1 MTCDSKYDKTCEIV
15 EHLDIKYCSPKKRL
29 FDKIVFACADE
40 ILNTTDAT
48 LMKLPMIHK
57 LLIKRISVL

>member
-1 MTCDSKYDKTCEIV
+1 MCEIV

-48 LMKLPMIHK
+48 
-57 LLIKRISVL
+57 VNETTYDT

>member
-29 FDKIVFACADE
+29 FDKIVFACADQ

-48 LMKLPMIHK
+48 
-57 LLIKRISVL
+57 VNETTYDT